1 MTWLELAHT
10 FGYLRSPNHL
20 TNAIGL
26 DGLFM
31 DLFITNLFACK
42 LLALIVAFTGDLMC
56 ACT

>member
-10 FGYLRSPNHL
+10 SVFALAKPF

-26 DGLFM
+26 DGLFI